1 MPKTKLKATCVLS
14 EDLLDINQ
22 APEKLGRGWSVRSIC
37 RKIDNGELEEGIH
50 FIDDASPSSKKR
62 IIKLIL
68 SAIQELRATVRHQR

>member
-1 MPKTKLKATCVLS
+1 MPKIKPEIS
-14 EDLLDINQ
+14 ENNLIDINQ
-22 APEKLGRGWSVRSIC
+22 ASEKLGRGWSARSIY

-62 IIKLIL
+62 IIKLIV